1 MLSFTT
7 QKTVNSVSRITG
19 YVGNLSQ
26 STTITSI
33 TSCYLRPLSETESSA
48 NGYQYG
54 IAFNAIFEDGTDI
67 RQQDKIT
74 IEGVQYLVQGT
85 ANHDR
90 GKGTRYVK
98 ALLIKPEN

>member
-1 MLSFTT
+1 MRTFTNNS
-7 QKTVNSVSRITG
+7 TVSSVTRLTG

-26 STTITSI
+26 STTVSGI

-54 IAFNAIFEDGTDI
+54 VAFNAIFEIGTDI

-74 IEGVQYLVQGT
+74 IDGVQYLVQGT
-85 ANHDR
+85 TNHDR
-90 GKGTRYVK
+90 GFGTKYVK
-98 ALLIKPEN
+98 ALMVKPEN

>member
-1 MLSFTT
+1 MRTFTNNS
-7 QKTVNSVSRITG
+7 TVSSVTRLTG

-26 STTITSI
+26 STTITTI

-54 IAFNAIFEDGTDI
+54 IAFNAIFEVGTDI

-74 IEGVQYLVQGT
+74 IDSVEYLVKGT
-85 ANHDR
+85 ANHNR
-90 GKGTRYVK
+90 GFGTQYVK
-98 ALLIKPEN
+98 ALLVKPEN

>member
-1 MLSFTT
+1 MQTFTS
-7 QKTVNSVSRITG
+7 QKTISSVTRISG

-26 STTITSI
+26 STTVTGI

-54 IAFNAIFEDGTDI
+54 LGFSAIFEIGTDI

-74 IEGVQYLVQGT
+74 IDGVKYLVQGT
-85 ANHDR
+85 VNHDR
-90 GKGTRYVK
+90 GFGTKYVK
-98 ALLIKPEN
+98 ALMLKPEN

>member
-1 MLSFTT
+1 MLRFTT
-7 QKTVNSVSRITG
+7 EKTVSSVSRITG

-33 TSCYLRPLSETESSA
+33 TSCYLRPLSETEASA

-54 IAFNAIFEDGTDI
+54 LAFSAIFETGTDV

-74 IEGVQYLVQGT
+74 IESVTYLVQGV

-90 GKGTRYVK
+90 GFGTRYVK
-98 ALLIKPEN
+98 ALLVKPEL